1 MSELSFTLPAYTGAT
16 HGTRCP
22 SCGQAYRDDSEPNI
36 PILLHCGHTFCF
48 TCLEAGFT
56 SQLANAPHACRCP
69 ACARLVYASLPHPQ
83 HVFWLRAEYH
93 WEHAFMMVRVE
104 LSDDERS
111 EPLPLPQERREPL
124 PQPQQQLQQQPAGPP
139 AAGLRLAVPFH
150 PEGASA
156 ASSAPAPAAPVS
168 GSALAPRQPLLPAQG
183 ERGRGRRRWGRGRM

>member
-69 ACARLVYASLPHPQ
+69 ACAHLVYASLPHPQ

-111 EPLPLPQERREPL
+111 ERSERSEPRPL
-124 PQPQQQLQQQPAGPP
+124 PQPQQQPAGPP
-139 AAGLRLAVPFH
+139 ATGLRLAVPFH
-150 PEGASA
+150 PAGAST
-156 ASSAPAPAAPVS
+156 ASSAPAPATPVS
-168 GSALAPRQPLLPAQG
+168 G
-183 ERGRGRRRWGRGRM
+183 E